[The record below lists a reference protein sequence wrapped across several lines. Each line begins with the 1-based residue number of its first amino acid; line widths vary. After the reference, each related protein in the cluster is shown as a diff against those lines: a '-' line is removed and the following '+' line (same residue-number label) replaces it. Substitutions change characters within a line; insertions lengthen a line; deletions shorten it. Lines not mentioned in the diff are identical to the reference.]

1 MLLKKKL
8 FERNLGMQITEAEWK
23 ILELLWGEP
32 MTITQLTKALFDETR
47 WKKNTIITML
57 NRMVDKGVISY
68 KTGAKARVYY
78 AVVTKEELGGIQ
90 AKGLLSRFFS
100 GNRSLMISA
109 LVQKERLKES
119 EIEELCKLL
128 GIERVKK

>member
-1 MLLKKKL
+1 
-8 FERNLGMQITEAEWK
+8 MQITEAEWK

-78 AVVTKEELGGIQ
+78 AVATKEELGGIQ
-90 AKGLLSRFFS
+90 AKGLLRRFFS

-109 LVQKERLKES
+109 LVQNERLKES